1 MIRLNV
7 FIEVSTD
14 KRATVIEIA
23 KELVNFSLD
32 DAGCI
37 AYDLYESA
45 TRHNTLMICETW
57 KDAKALEA
65 HEKSAHF
72 TSLVPLLE
80 AMSNMKLEK
89 FEF

>member
-23 KELVNFSLD
+23 KELVNFSLGD
-32 DAGCI
+32 DGCI

-57 KDAKALEA
+57 KDTKALET